1 MKDLQLRRFAFEMER
16 IGLQH
21 RVANSSLE
29 MFEDVQ
35 RRELIIDMHRR
46 LAVRREMF
54 ENPDNPPVV
63 TRKHETV
70 ELSAEWPASWWDH
83 AKAEVG
89 FLRWLVVRHVL
100 KPIDMAGVQEC
111 RRIETSRTEKHYVQH
126 VTVLDDAKEIPAHQR
141 TIEFQFAPEATL
153 EGPPQNTWGG
163 H

>member
-1 MKDLQLRRFAFEMER
+1 MRDLQLRRFAFEMER

-35 RRELIIDMHRR
+35 RRELVIDMHRR

-70 ELSAEWPASWWDH
+70 GVALHFPLTWWDH
-83 AKAEVG
+83 AKAETWLARLVG
-89 FLRWLVVRHVL
+89 WGWL
-100 KPIDMAGVQEC
+100 KPVQQRLHTKEK
-111 RRIETSRTEKHYVQH
+111 RIETSRTEKHYVQQ
-126 VTVLDDAKEIPAHQR
+126 VTVLDDQKEIPAHQR